1 MEIRNK
7 RADFHDRP
15 CTISADRSDQWSH
28 IDFERFRISI
38 GGMVPVYS
46 LLRDPIHVRQAENTD
61 DYRVGGGLAAPVL
74 PHHRTC
80 GSASGGSP
88 RKLKCSQLVLQ

>member
-7 RADFHDRP
+7 RKNFHDQA
-15 CTISADRSDQWSH
+15 CAISNDRIDQWSH

-46 LLRDPIHVRQAENTD
+46 RLRDPIHVRQAENTD
-61 DYRVGGGLAAPVL
+61 D
-74 PHHRTC
+74 
-80 GSASGGSP
+80 
-88 RKLKCSQLVLQ
+88 